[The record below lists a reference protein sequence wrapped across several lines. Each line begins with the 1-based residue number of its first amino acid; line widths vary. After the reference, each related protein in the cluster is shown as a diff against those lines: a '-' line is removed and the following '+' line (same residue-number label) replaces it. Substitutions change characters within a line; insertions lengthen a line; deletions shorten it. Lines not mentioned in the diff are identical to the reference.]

1 MLRPD
6 RTQAVVHGFDE
17 AGPSPNHDT
26 EFGRRAKRLLQPD
39 SPSGTALSL
48 PRLKAGASRGL
59 LVNGKDVRRS
69 PTLRQLPDTAPVV
82 AVAAAIPERPSPSM
96 ALAA

>member
-26 EFGRRAKRLLQPD
+26 DYGFRRLRRNDFFFRQPVGL
-39 SPSGTALSL
+39 PALSL
-48 PRLKAGASRGL
+48 PRVPVLFVLNLALSRFSL
-59 LVNGKDVRRS
+59 S
-69 PTLRQLPDTAPVV
+69 A
-82 AVAAAIPERPSPSM
+82 RPY
-96 ALAA
+96 